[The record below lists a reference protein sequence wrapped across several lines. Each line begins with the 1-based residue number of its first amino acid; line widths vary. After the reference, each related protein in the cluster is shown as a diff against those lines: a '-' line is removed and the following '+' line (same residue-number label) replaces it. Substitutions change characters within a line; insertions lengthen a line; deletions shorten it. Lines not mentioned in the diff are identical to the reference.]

1 MPPSLALSTMPT
13 QPTRTD
19 LLAAL
24 NAPDPANPLAVAVSQ
39 ALERYTKQLSEQT
52 NRNGAWPTRFM
63 LPAPATEI
71 EAFALELFTKETV
84 ASGITVRIKG
94 DS

>member
-1 MPPSLALSTMPT
+1 MMPT
-13 QPTRTD
+13 QPTRAE

-24 NAPDPANPLAVAVSQ
+24 SAPDPANPLAVAVSQ
-39 ALERYTKQLSEQT
+39 ALERYTKQLSKQAS
-52 NRNGAWPTRFM
+52 RKGGWPNPLV

-71 EAFALELFTKETV
+71 EAFALELFMKEMA